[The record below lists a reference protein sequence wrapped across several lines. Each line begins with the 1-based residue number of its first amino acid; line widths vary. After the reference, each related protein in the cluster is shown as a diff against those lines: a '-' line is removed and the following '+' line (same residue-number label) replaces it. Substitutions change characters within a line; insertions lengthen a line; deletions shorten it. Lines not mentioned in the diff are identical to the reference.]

1 VKTAHHLR
9 QEIQMNLVARAK
21 AILMTPKQEWAA
33 IDAEPLNVSELLIGY
48 VLPLAAIGPIARF
61 IGFSIFGFG
70 GFRLSMGWGISQA
83 ITSFVLGVIGVFVL
97 AWVINA
103 LAPTFG
109 ATQSMPQ
116 AIKLSAYSM
125 TAAWVA
131 GIFYLLPF
139 LTILAVIG
147 ALYSLYLFYVGL
159 PVLMKVPADKVVTY
173 AVVIFVACIILFGV
187 VGMVVGRMT
196 YM

>member
-1 VKTAHHLR
+1 
-9 QEIQMNLVARAK
+9 MNVVARAK

-33 IDAEPLNVSELLIGY
+33 IDTEPPNVPALLTGY
-48 VLPLAAIGPIARF
+48 VLPLAAIGAIARF
-61 IGFSIFGFG
+61 IGFSIFGIA
-70 GFRLSMGWGISQA
+70 GFRLPMGWGISQA
-83 ITSFVLGVIGVFVL
+83 ITSFVLAVIGVFVV

-131 GIFYLLPF
+131 GIFYILPF
-139 LTILAVIG
+139 LAILALIG
-147 ALYSLYLFYVGL
+147 ALYSLYLFFVGL
-159 PVLMKVPADKVVTY
+159 PVLMKVPADKVVVYT
-173 AVVIFVACIILFGV
+173 VVIFVACVVLFWV
-187 VGMVVGRMT
+187 IAMVTSRMT

>member
-1 VKTAHHLR
+1 V
-9 QEIQMNLVARAK
+9 NLVQRAK

-33 IDAEPLNVSELLIGY
+33 IDSEPLNVAALLTGY
-48 VLPLAAIGPIARF
+48 VIPLALIGPIARF
-61 IGFSIFGFG
+61 IGFSVLGFG
-70 GFRLSMGWGISQA
+70 GLFRLSIGWGISQA
-83 ITSFVLGVIGVFVL
+83 IVSFVLAIVGVFVL

-103 LAPTFG
+103 LAPSFG
-109 ATQSMPQ
+109 AKQDMSQ

-131 GIFYLLPF
+131 GIFYLLPA
-139 LTILAVIG
+139 LSMLALIG

-159 PVLMKVPADKVVTY
+159 PILMKSPEDKTPTY
-173 AVVIFVACIILFGV
+173 AIAVIVACIV
-187 VGMVVGRMT
+187 VFYIIGAITSRMA

>member
-1 VKTAHHLR
+1 MGRHR
-9 QEIQMNLVARAK
+9 CG
-21 AILMTPKQEWAA
+21 TPE
-33 IDAEPLNVSELLIGY
+33 
-48 VLPLAAIGPIARF
+48 RF
-61 IGFSIFGFG
+61 GTSDRVCSPPRRDRPDCSFHGFSIFGFG

>member
-1 VKTAHHLR
+1 
-9 QEIQMNLVARAK
+9 MNVVARAK

-33 IDAEPLNVSELLIGY
+33 IDTEPPNVPALLTGY
-48 VLPLAAIGPIARF
+48 VLPLAAIGAIARF
-61 IGFSIFGFG
+61 IGFSIFGIA

-83 ITSFVLGVIGVFVL
+83 ITSFVLAVIGVFVV

-131 GIFYLLPF
+131 GIFYILPF
-139 LTILAVIG
+139 LAILVLIG
-147 ALYSLYLFYVGL
+147 ALYSLYLFFVGL
-159 PVLMKVPADKVVTY
+159 PVLMKVPADKVVVYT
-173 AVVIFVACIILFGV
+173 VVIFVACVVLFWV
-187 VGMVVGRMT
+187 IGMVTSRMT

>member
-1 VKTAHHLR
+1 
-9 QEIQMNLVARAK
+9 MNLVERAK
-21 AILMTPKQEWAA
+21 AILMAPKQEWAA
-33 IDAEPLNVSELLIGY
+33 IDSEAVDVPALMTGY
-48 VLPLAAIGPIARF
+48 IIPLALIGPIARF
-61 IGFSIFGFG
+61 IGFSVLGFG
-70 GFRLSMGWGISQA
+70 GIFRMSIGWGISTA
-83 ITSFVLGVIGVFVL
+83 ILLFVLTIVQVFVL

-131 GIFYLLPF
+131 GIFYLLPA
-139 LTILAVIG
+139 LAILALIG
-147 ALYSLYLFYVGL
+147 AIYSLYLFFLGL
-159 PVLMKVPADKVVTY
+159 PILMKSPADKTAPY
-173 AVVIFVACIILFGV
+173 AIAVIVASIVLFWVIGIITSRV
-187 VGMVVGRMT
+187 A

>member
-1 VKTAHHLR
+1 
-9 QEIQMNLVARAK
+9 MNVVARAR

-33 IDAEPLNVSELLIGY
+33 IDAEPLSVSKLLAGY

-70 GFRLSMGWGISQA
+70 GIFRISIGSGISQA
-83 ITSFVLGVIGVFVL
+83 ITSFVLAVIGVFVL

-109 ATQSMPQ
+109 ATQNMPQ

-125 TAAWVA
+125 TAAWLA
-131 GIFYLLPF
+131 GIFYILPA
-139 LTILAVIG
+139 LSILGLIG
-147 ALYSLYLFYVGL
+147 LYSLYLFFVGL
-159 PVLMKVPADKVVTY
+159 PVLMKVPADKVVVY
-173 AVVIFVACIILFGV
+173 VIVIFVCTVILYV
-187 VGMVVGRMT
+187 LIGMVTSRMI

>member
-1 VKTAHHLR
+1 
-9 QEIQMNLVARAK
+9 MNLVARAK
-21 AILMTPKQEWAA
+21 AILMTPKQEWGV
-33 IDAEPLNVSELLIGY
+33 IDSEPLNVSELLIGY
-48 VLPLAAIGPIARF
+48 VLPLVAISAIARF
-61 IGFSIFGFG
+61 IGLSIIGVA
-70 GFRLSMGWGISQA
+70 GFRISMGTGIEMA
-83 ITSFVLGVIGVFVL
+83 ITSFVLSVVGVFVL

-131 GIFYLLPF
+131 GILYILPF
-139 LTILAVIG
+139 LAILALIG
-147 ALYSLYLFYVGL
+147 ALYSLYLFFVGL
-159 PVLMKVPADKVVTY
+159 PVLMKVPADKVVPY
-173 AVVIFVACIILFGV
+173 AVVIFVACV
-187 VGMVVGRMT
+187 VVFWGAGMIVGRMT

>member
-1 VKTAHHLR
+1 
-9 QEIQMNLVARAK
+9 MNLVARAK
-21 AILMTPKQEWAA
+21 AILMTPKQEWGV
-33 IDAEPLNVSELLIGY
+33 IDGEPLNIAELLTGY
-48 VLPLAAIGPIARF
+48 VLPLVAIGAIARF
-61 IGFSIFGFG
+61 IGLSLIGVA
-70 GFRLSMGWGISQA
+70 GFRISMGLGIEMA
-83 ITSFVLGVIGVFVL
+83 ITSFVLSVIGVFVL

-139 LTILAVIG
+139 LGILALVG
-147 ALYSLYLFYVGL
+147 ALYSLYLFFVGL
-159 PVLMKVPADKVVTY
+159 PILMKVPADKVVPY
-173 AVVIFVACIILFGV
+173 AVVIIVVCVVVFWII
-187 VGMVVGRMT
+187 GMIVGRMT

>member
-1 VKTAHHLR
+1 
-9 QEIQMNLVARAK
+9 MNLVARAN

-33 IDAEPLNVSELLIGY
+33 IDTEPPNVPALLTGY
-48 VLPLAAIGPIARF
+48 VLPLAAIGPIATF
-61 IGFSIFGFG
+61 IGFSIFGIG
-70 GFRLSMGWGISQA
+70 GIFRISIGSGISLA
-83 ITSFVLGVIGVFVL
+83 ITLFVLAVIAVFVL

-131 GIFYLLPF
+131 GIFNILPF
-139 LTILAVIG
+139 LGILALIIG
-147 ALYSLYLFYVGL
+147 ALYSLYLFFVGL
-159 PVLMKVPADKVVTY
+159 PVLMKVPADKVVVY
-173 AVVIFVACIILFGV
+173 VVVIFVCYAILYGLIR
-187 VGMVVGRMT
+187 MVTGRMI

>member
-1 VKTAHHLR
+1 
-9 QEIQMNLVARAK
+9 MNLVERAK

-33 IDAEPLNVSELLIGY
+33 IDSEALDVPALLTGY
-48 VLPLAAIGPIARF
+48 VIPLALIGPIARF
-61 IGFSIFGFG
+61 IGFSLLGFG
-70 GFRLSMGWGISQA
+70 GMFRISIGWGISSA
-83 ITSFVLGVIGVFVL
+83 IVSFVLAIVGVFVL

-131 GIFYLLPF
+131 GIFYILPA
-139 LTILAVIG
+139 LAILALIG
-147 ALYSLYLFYVGL
+147 AIYSLYLFFVGL
-159 PVLMKVPADKVVTY
+159 PILMKSPADKTPPY
-173 AVVIFVACIILFGV
+173 AIAVIVASIVLFWVISGITTSV
-187 VGMVVGRMT
+187 A

>member
-21 AILMTPKQEWAA
+21 AILMIPKQEWAA